1 MSVVVSEGVVFVD
14 HVFQKGYAFP
24 KGSQLVLDA
33 HAQARW
39 IALQTGCADRPEF
52 DIRVIIGGGNI
63 DVRLKR
69 LPTRDALNGQM
80 ERDGC

>member
-1 MSVVVSEGVVFVD
+1 MSVVVSEGLVFVD
-14 HVFQKGYAFP
+14 HVFQKGYAFL
-24 KGSQLVLDA
+24 KGGQLVLHA
-33 HAQARW
+33 HPQARW

-52 DIRVIIGGGNI
+52 EIAVIIGGGNL

-69 LPTRDALNGQM
+69 LPTRDAFIGQM